1 MQTGNRSRKIRVQES
16 RMNVTQVPRS
26 PFLPQSERLLAH
38 LLRHAEQPGSRVLE
52 VGCGEASCLVPY
64 LANVWPE
71 ATLDQIDARPE
82 VIPVAQERNATGTV
96 YQMNIADMSEF
107 GDQSFDAIIAMSV
120 FDQNPLSSMSAIA
133 KEMNRVLRPGGIVA
147 YIHNEEVNAPA
158 ASASAAALD
167 PPTCLLPNDR
177 WRPDNDLEYCSA
189 SIADTRRGLAQLGPE
204 FDMLRQYLEVFH
216 PTPEQLRQNGGKI
229 QVPLVRQLTIPAM
242 AKLRSLVRELRAHV
256 ELVDCSSPSLLTE
269 RIEQHLLQA
278 GHGFEVVESGMFEL
292 WRRQK
297 WSDIFKVRPDEK
309 YFVRNVAKFGYSA
322 TERPTPMP
330 GYVQELAEAGDPS
343 DDEVMLVSYQYGAA
357 ARKSA

>member
-1 MQTGNRSRKIRVQES
+1 MEAAAERCADRRSATGRSR
-16 RMNVTQVPRS
+16 
-26 PFLPQSERLLAH
+26 RL
-38 LLRHAEQPGSRVLE
+38 RR
-52 VGCGEASCLVPY
+52 LV
-64 LANVWPE
+64 
-71 ATLDQIDARPE
+71 DRARRT
-82 VIPVAQERNATGTV
+82 A
-96 YQMNIADMSEF
+96 
-107 GDQSFDAIIAMSV
+107 
-120 FDQNPLSSMSAIA
+120 
-133 KEMNRVLRPGGIVA
+133 
-147 YIHNEEVNAPA
+147 A
-158 ASASAAALD
+158 ASSATRCRTAGGAGRLGDRSFHGASAAALD